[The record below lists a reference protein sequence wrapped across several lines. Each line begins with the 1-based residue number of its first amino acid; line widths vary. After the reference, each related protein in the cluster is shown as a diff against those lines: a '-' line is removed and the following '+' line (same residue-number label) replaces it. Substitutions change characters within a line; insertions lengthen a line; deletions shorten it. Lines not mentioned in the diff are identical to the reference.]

1 LTLPFKVSNLASLRL
16 YDALLLPLTYL
27 ISDSLTGFIE
37 SAFDLANA
45 QTAINSLQAKSIR
58 LSNTYSISTR
68 EGLRYGFLK

>member
-27 ISDSLTGFIE
+27 ISDSLTGFMG
-37 SAFDLANA
+37 SPFDLTNA

-58 LSNTYSISTR
+58 LSNIYSTSIR
-68 EGLRYGFLK
+68 EGLRYGFPK